1 MKKPK
6 KKPQVDGME
15 SRGGNSTQLLGAIK
29 MSRNSEIIIHTPS
42 AVGSQETQDMAVDKR
57 GTQRGAKRG
66 LRWSGDNDEVGPHVS
81 ILCDLFCG

>member
-1 MKKPK
+1 MKKSKKKPK
-6 KKPQVDGME
+6 VDGME

-57 GTQRGAKRG
+57 GAKRG